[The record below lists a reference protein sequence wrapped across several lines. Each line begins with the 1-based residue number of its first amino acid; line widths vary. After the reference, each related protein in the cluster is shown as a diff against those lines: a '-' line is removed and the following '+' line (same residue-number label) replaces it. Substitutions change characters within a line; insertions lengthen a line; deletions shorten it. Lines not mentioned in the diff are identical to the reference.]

1 MNQKNSDPHGLL
13 FYLQYDC
20 DGAPLVLFTA
30 ERIKPSGDYQ
40 WNKPD
45 DRSVTLDWDIG
56 SMPFLTCSQV
66 WYVTDLLWITAQNSF
81 WYDTENGEYTN
92 KYPFIY

>member
-1 MNQKNSDPHGLL
+1 MNQKNSDAHGLL

-40 WNKPD
+40 WNKP
-45 DRSVTLDWDIG
+45 
-56 SMPFLTCSQV
+56 
-66 WYVTDLLWITAQNSF
+66 
-81 WYDTENGEYTN
+81 YDQWHWTGT
-92 KYPFIY
+92 